1 MTARSHAKEPTR
13 LERLKEYLSRS
24 GRIFLLGLMVAC
36 GIEVLVDW
44 NSTLFEI
51 NVLRDRMRERGF
63 NYVGILSR
71 STEKAL
77 SASDVTALETMSAGL
92 FDDEDV
98 ALVRFVAP
106 DGKILWEKVDAE
118 IDQKFEKRRGKPLR
132 TYYGRQL
139 DRDVEGILANPDA
152 LRKSMAASRYRDF
165 AQAWSDTLEKLAAK
179 FTAPKP
185 LRANGLVLYQDR
197 LRNNERQHDDAI
209 TYALGQVKGE
219 NGAPVGAIVVAFD
232 MDRTNSAIRAKYL
245 KGFGMIVFF
254 VGLIL
259 IQNVIGRRDKLRL
272 LDLESR
278 YGAAKKKLREAMPKA
293 ITEGSF
299 KVAGAIDQALGAVDG
314 MSWDVMV
321 DDGLEI
327 LLVDPDGDGIDA
339 AAVALL
345 AMRTFRQV
353 RGTPLER
360 ASAIGRAAADVPLTR
375 PVGVTIIHVSPDG
388 TLEGVT
394 SPGVGVRVLHGTT
407 PRTAPISDVPEGV
420 VGPFIALSG
429 ELGSGASLVIVA
441 GHEARSAS
449 DEVTAFVSAAANVV
463 VQRAPRGI
471 DLDAVAEFVERAHAE
486 RGEELQMV
494 ASDAATWARG
504 RFPSAAGS
512 DLAVLALT
520 RS

>member
-1 MTARSHAKEPTR
+1 MSEQKEPTR
-13 LERLKEYLSRS
+13 FERFKDYLSRS
-24 GRIFLLGLMVAC
+24 GRIFLLGLMIAC

-77 SASDVTALETMSAGL
+77 EAGDAKSLEIMSAGL

-98 ALVRFVAP
+98 VLVRFVAP
-106 DGKILWEKVDAE
+106 DGKILWERVDPE
-118 IDQKFEKRRGKPLR
+118 LDEKFEKRRGKPLR
-132 TYYGRQL
+132 TYYEKQI
-139 DRDVEGILANPDA
+139 DRDVAGILADPDA
-152 LRKSMAASRYRDF
+152 LRKMMAASRYRDV

-197 LRNNERQHDDAI
+197 LRTNDKQHDDAI
-209 TYALGQVKGE
+209 TYALGQVKGDS
-219 NGAPVGAIVVAFD
+219 GKPVGAIVVAFA
-232 MDRTNSAIRAKYL
+232 MDRTNAQIRTKYL

-272 LDLESR
+272 LDLEAR
-278 YGAAKKKLREAMPKA
+278 YGAAKKKLRETMPKA
-293 ITEGSF
+293 ITEGAF
-299 KVAGAIDQALGAVDG
+299 KVAGAIDQAPGAVDG
-314 MSWDVMV
+314 MAWDVRV
-321 DDGLEI
+321 DGRLEI
-327 LLVDPDGDGIDA
+327 LLVDPDGDGVDA

-345 AMRTFRQV
+345 ALRTFRNQKG
-353 RGTPLER
+353 GTPLER
-360 ASAIGRAAADVPLTR
+360 ATAIGEATTAIPLTR
-375 PVGVTIIHVSPDG
+375 PVGVTIIHVSSDG
-388 TLEGVT
+388 TVDGVT
-394 SPGVGVRVLHGTT
+394 SPGVGVRVLHGKM
-407 PRTAPISDVPEGV
+407 PEAKAIAEVPEGL
-420 VGPFIALSG
+420 VGPLIALSG
-429 ELGSGASLVIVA
+429 ELPAGSSLVIVA
-441 GHEARSAS
+441 GHEAREEA
-449 DEVTAFVSAAANVV
+449 DEVTALVLSAANVV
-463 VQRAPRGI
+463 VSRAPKGI
-471 DLDAVAEFVERAHAE
+471 DLDAVAQFVERAHAE
-486 RGEELQMV
+486 RGGDLQMV